1 MNFNQII
8 IQITK
13 VFVAFIFTLIAIG
26 SLASISN
33 SIFSDKILNE
43 LNSKSSDQ
51 ISRLK
56 LELTT
61 TVKSLEF
68 NKKRIPHTV
77 VGRKELLELIEGQE
91 EVIES
96 LAYLS
101 SPERAK
107 EYLQNINDKLKNTED
122 ALLHSV
128 IGRENL
134 IKKINQQKA
143 YIFAFKNIMPSSD
156 LVNDLSLSKETSY
169 DESKDIVTKEKKVI
183 IELPKLS
190 FEEELALASVDAGA
204 KLSKKCTACH
214 SLNSAGGN
222 RVGPTLW
229 NIVNAP
235 KAKVDEFSYSA
246 SLSSLGGSWS
256 VQDLNLWLKS
266 PKKYAPGNAMSFAG
280 LRKIK
285 DRANMIAFLNSI
297 SDEPIKNNGL
307 N

>member
-13 VFVAFIFTLIAIG
+13 VFVAFLFTLIAIG

-68 NKKRIPHTV
+68 NKKSIPHTV

-143 YIFAFKNIMPSSD
+143 FIFAFKNIMPSSD

-235 KAKVDEFSYSA
+235 KAKVDGFSYSE

>member
-156 LVNDLSLSKETSY
+156 LINDLSLSKETSY

-235 KAKVDEFSYSA
+235 KAKVDGFSYSE

>member
-33 SIFSDKILNE
+33 SIFSDKILNK

-134 IKKINQQKA
+134 IKKIKQQKA

-235 KAKVDEFSYSA
+235 KAKVDGFSYSE